1 MEDGRK
7 DDNGKLQWSL
17 LPADAIEEILKVL
30 MFGAHKYE
38 AHNWAK
44 GMDWDRPYNALMRH
58 MWAWWR
64 GEDRDPESGLSHLA
78 HAGCCILFLIAYQNR
93 RTGNDTRYNI
103 PKAATYATET
113 EARRTNSP
121 VT

>member
-17 LPADAIEEILKVL
+17 LPVDAVEEILKVL
-30 MFGAHKYE
+30 MFGAQKYE

-93 RTGNDTRYNI
+93 RTGNDTRYNL

-113 EARRTNSP
+113 EARRTDSP